1 MRCLIMSISYMFR
14 QCSVMLVCV
23 QVGLLGL
30 QMIWTA
36 ESEVALQNARFE
48 KRAMPATNQK
58 FLDILNQ
65 LIDVTTQELTRIE
78 RTKFETLVT
87 IHVHQKD
94 IFDDLVRSFLA
105 LF

>member
-1 MRCLIMSISYMFR
+1 VYISQSETVFLLPVFEVHYG
-14 QCSVMLVCV
+14 VYGVIVDV

-36 ESEVALQNARFE
+36 ESEVALQNARYD
-48 KRAMPATNQK
+48 KHLMPATNQK
-58 FLDILNQ
+58 FLGILNQ
-65 LIDVTTQELTRIE
+65 LINVTTQELTRIE

-94 IFDDLVRSFLA
+94 IFDDLVY
-105 LF
+105 